1 MLDSRSFIAQ
11 YATATVHSDLPT
23 VPLEAG
29 LSPDNPP
36 CPACGEP
43 LFPWV
48 GLPVDTGVAHRCEAC
63 GLGTLSRT
71 GQTADALADFDRG
84 RNEDGEYFYANRA
97 SFQAMITGGAW
108 NGLGTDRAFRFT
120 PESIRRLVAN
130 RDQVVK
136 SSQWLV
142 GAGIVSMWQ
151 SGINM
156 FTFGHNVALGA
167 FGRAVRVPAKR
178 GWQRA
183 LDVFISVVLA
193 VPSIILAIPIELI
206 GGLFRRGGSYKVKLE
221 VL

>member
-1 MLDSRSFIAQ
+1 MPR
-11 YATATVHSDLPT
+11 

-48 GLPVDTGVAHRCEAC
+48 GLPVGTGVAHRCEAC

-71 GQTADALADFDRG
+71 GLASDALADLDRD
-84 RNEDGEYFYANRA
+84 RADDGTYTYENRQSLQA
-97 SFQAMITGGAW
+97 SITGGAW
-108 NGLGTDRAFRFT
+108 SGLGTERAYRFS
-120 PESIRRLVAN
+120 PQSLRDLVSD

-136 SSQWLV
+136 SSRWMP
-142 GAGIVSMWQ
+142 GSGIATMWQ

-156 FTFGHNVALGA
+156 FTFGHNIALGA
-167 FGRAVRVPAKR
+167 FGKALKIPAR
-178 GWQRA
+178 RSWQRA
-183 LDVFISVVLA
+183 LDVFITVVLA
-193 VPSIILAIPIELI
+193 IPAIVLSVPIELI
-206 GGLFRRGGSYKVKLE
+206 GGLFRRGGKYRVKLE

>member
-1 MLDSRSFIAQ
+1 MP
-11 YATATVHSDLPT
+11 SDLPT

-48 GLPVDTGVAHRCEAC
+48 GLPVDTGFAFRCEAC

-71 GQTADALADFDRG
+71 GQTSDALADFDRC
-84 RNEDGEYFYANRA
+84 RDDDGSYTYVNRA
-97 SFQAMITGGAW
+97 SVQAALTGGAW
-108 NGLGTDRAFRFT
+108 SGLGTGHTFRFT
-120 PESIRRLVAN
+120 PEAIRRLISD
-130 RDQVVK
+130 RDQVVE
-136 SSQWLV
+136 SSRWL
-142 GAGIVSMWQ
+142 AGRGIATMWQ

-167 FGRAVRVPAKR
+167 FGKAHAIPARR

-183 LDVFISVVLA
+183 LDAFISVVLA
-193 VPSIILAIPIELI
+193 LPSIIFAVPIELI
-206 GGLFRRGGSYKVKLE
+206 GGVFRRGGAYRIRTE

>member
-1 MLDSRSFIAQ
+1 M
-11 YATATVHSDLPT
+11 HSDLPT

-48 GLPVDTGVAHRCEAC
+48 GLPVDTGMAHRCEAC

-71 GQTADALADFDRG
+71 AQTADALADLDRDRG
-84 RNEDGEYFYANRA
+84 DDGEYVYSNRA
-97 SFQAMITGGAW
+97 SLQASITGGAW
-108 NGLGTDRAFRFT
+108 SGLGTDHPFRFT
-120 PESIRRLVAN
+120 PESIRRLISG

-136 SSQWLV
+136 SARWMP
-142 GAGIVSMWQ
+142 GAGIASMWQ

-167 FGRAVRVPAKR
+167 FGKAVKVPARR

-183 LDVFISVVLA
+183 LDGFISVMLA
-193 VPSIILAIPIELI
+193 IPSIILAVPIELL
-206 GGLFRRGGSYKVKLE
+206 GGLFKRGGVYRIQLE